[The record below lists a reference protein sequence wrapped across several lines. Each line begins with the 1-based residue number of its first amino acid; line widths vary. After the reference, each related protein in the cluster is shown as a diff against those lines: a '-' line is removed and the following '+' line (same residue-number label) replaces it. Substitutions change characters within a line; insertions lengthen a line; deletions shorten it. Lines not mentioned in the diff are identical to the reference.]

1 MDDTVC
7 FVNASTRQQEAVPR
21 RMLTAEVSP
30 MLNSIVNE
38 DEEAPQGKRDEQGRY
53 IIEGPTEE
61 HAFSAI
67 MSLVRNGSFA
77 HRDLTD
83 RLPSLEARLQACRYA
98 DYYLLPAHAKMH
110 LTKVLLKE
118 FSEGSTFERSKEVL
132 GASQPLDVSKLGLC
146 RSQMILERVCLQ
158 GVNLQGLQL
167 SNSHVKSVV
176 IMDAILADCELSM
189 CVTANDVYIGRSTL
203 DRVKLGVFATK
214 VTIEDQCVL
223 TNCNVRVIEELVM
236 SNSKLQD
243 CTFKGSDEDQK
254 DRQIISAVFRSVEL
268 FGEVNL
274 PFDKISCESTIFH
287 SEFVRM
293 TKSCACLSFLKTRIS
308 SLPSIKSD
316 TKVSLCL
323 ESCDVVKAITF
334 RQMRLKLSEVR
345 LAEACELVD
354 VEFVDRVSD
363 ITFPAGSRFQQV
375 RFKHGLQAC
384 IASGCHFEGCNFGYG
399 QDAVSSCLL
408 TKSSFQACRFPFLE
422 ADAPVANF
430 SDSNFMSC
438 RIQWSGQFPH
448 EESFLINSFWCRK
461 WNLHGATVTDGH

>member
-1 MDDTVC
+1 MEETVV
-7 FVNASTRQQEAVPR
+7 FLNASTRQQEAVPR
-21 RMLTAEVSP
+21 KMLNAEVSP
-30 MLNSIVNE
+30 MLHSVVSE
-38 DEEAPQGKRDEQGRY
+38 DEEAPQGKKDDQGRY
-53 IIEGPTEE
+53 VIEGPSEE
-61 HAFSAI
+61 SAFSAI

-83 RLPSLEARLQACRYA
+83 RLPTLEARLQACKYA

-110 LTKVLLKE
+110 LTKVLLKD
-118 FSEGSTFERSKEVL
+118 FSDGTSLDRSKEVL
-132 GASQPLDVSKLGLC
+132 GVSQPLDVSKLGLC
-146 RSQMILERVCLQ
+146 RSQMILERVFLS

-167 SNSHVKSVV
+167 AASHVKSVV
-176 IMDAILADCELSM
+176 IMDSILADCELSM

-203 DRVKLGVFATK
+203 DRVKLGIFATK
-214 VTIEDQCVL
+214 VTIEDQCTL
-223 TNCNVRVIEELVM
+223 TGSNIRVIEELFI

-254 DRQIISAVFRSVEL
+254 DRQIVSAVFRSVEIH
-268 FGEVNL
+268 GDVTL
-274 PFDKISCESTIFH
+274 PFDKISCESTTFH
-287 SEFVRM
+287 SEYVRM
-293 TKSCACLSFLKTRIS
+293 TKPCACLSFLRTRID
-308 SLPSIKSD
+308 SIPGIRSE

-323 ESCDVVKAITF
+323 ESCDVVKALTF

-408 TKSSFQACRFPFLE
+408 TKSTFQACRFPFLE

-461 WNLHGATVTDGH
+461 WNLHGATVSDGH